1 MTTPQTGNAVSRR
14 TALAGLGAGGLGLA
28 LAATAR
34 PAAAQDATAEAMAN
48 HPIVG
53 AWMVAA
59 PTGPALAVF
68 LADGTNIQGVP
79 TAQAGPQ
86 GVTFTGAQ
94 VGTWE
99 PVSERGIHFTG
110 VQLLTDAT
118 GAFVGTVTIDGH
130 PVVSEDGQTARRRRA
145 GDDDH
150 DPRRGAH
157 RRRGRHPVPRRRAR
171 DRGPD
176 GGGGARVPGGHARGR
191 HPDGVT
197 SDTARARRRAGD
209 DLPGPS
215 RWADLRH
222 PR

>member
-1 MTTPQTGNAVSRR
+1 LQEQEDPMTTHRPGASVTRR
-14 TALAGLGAGGLGLA
+14 TALAGLGAGALGVA
-28 LAATAR
+28 LATAAR
-34 PAAAQDATAEAMAN
+34 PATAQDATAEAMAN

-68 LADGTNIQGVP
+68 LANGINIQGVP

-118 GAFVGTVTIDGH
+118 GAFVGSVTIDGH
-130 PVVSEDGQTARRRRA
+130 PVVSADGQMIV
-145 GDDDH
+145 DDAPETTITVRDA
-150 DPRRGAH
+150 AH
-157 RRRGRHPVPRRRAR
+157 NVVEVVTPY
-171 DRGPD
+171 
-176 GGGGARVPGGHARGR
+176 PGGVPAT
-191 HPDGVT
+191 GVRMGVGAPGFPEGT
-197 SDTARARRRAGD
+197 PGTATPTA
-209 DLPGPS
+209 
-215 RWADLRH
+215 
-222 PR
+222 

>member
-1 MTTPQTGNAVSRR
+1 MTTHRPGAPVTRR
-14 TALAGLGAGGLGLA
+14 TALAGLGAGCLGVA

-34 PAAAQDATAEAMAN
+34 QASAQDATAEAMAN

-99 PVSERGIHFTG
+99 PVS
-110 VQLLTDAT
+110 
-118 GAFVGTVTIDGH
+118 
-130 PVVSEDGQTARRRRA
+130 
-145 GDDDH
+145 
-150 DPRRGAH
+150 
-157 RRRGRHPVPRRRAR
+157 
-171 DRGPD
+171 
-176 GGGGARVPGGHARGR
+176 
-191 HPDGVT
+191 
-197 SDTARARRRAGD
+197 
-209 DLPGPS
+209 
-215 RWADLRH
+215 
-222 PR
+222 